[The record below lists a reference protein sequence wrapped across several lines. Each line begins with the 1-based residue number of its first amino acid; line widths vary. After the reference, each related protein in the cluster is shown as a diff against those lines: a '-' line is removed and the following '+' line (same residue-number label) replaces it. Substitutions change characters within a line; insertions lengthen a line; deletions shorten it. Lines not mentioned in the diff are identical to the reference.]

1 MARNVNRGQ
10 MTRKSSSRLSP
21 EQRVADI
28 MAAAHDVLRENGYD
42 VTSMSD
48 IAKRA
53 NIVEGSIYRFFE
65 NKRDLLIK
73 VMENWYSSSL
83 SDYKR
88 QLAGISGTQNRLRYM
103 IWRHLKTIHD
113 EPMLCRIMF
122 QYLRE
127 DPGYRSTIVY
137 ELNRQY
143 TNSTLDIIREGI
155 ESGEFRSD
163 LPLGLTRDLIY
174 GGIEHRI
181 WAYLRNEG
189 DFDPGRTADE
199 IVSLLVHGISVAS
212 PTSENLPEPLIR
224 RLEQAVERLERQG
237 R

>member
-1 MARNVNRGQ
+1 
-10 MTRKSSSRLSP
+10 
-21 EQRVADI
+21 
-28 MAAAHDVLRENGYD
+28 MAAAHNVLRENGYE

-48 IAKRA
+48 IASRA

-88 QLAGISGTQNRLRYM
+88 QLAGISGTKNRLRYM
-103 IWRHLKTIHD
+103 MWRHLKTIHD

-122 QYLRE
+122 QHLRE

-155 ESGEFRSD
+155 ENGEFRSD
-163 LPLGLTRDLIY
+163 IPLGLARDLIY
-174 GGIEHRI
+174 GGIEHRS

-189 DFDPGRTADE
+189 DFDPGKTADE
-199 IVSLLVHGISVAS
+199 IVSLLAHGISAPRPAGGELS
-212 PTSENLPEPLIR
+212 EPLVQ

>member
-1 MARNVNRGQ
+1 
-10 MTRKSSSRLSP
+10 
-21 EQRVADI
+21 
-28 MAAAHDVLRENGYD
+28 MAAAHNVLRENGYE

-48 IAKRA
+48 IASRA

-88 QLAGISGTQNRLRYM
+88 QLAGISGTKNRLRYM
-103 IWRHLKTIHD
+103 MWRHLKTLHD
-113 EPMLCRIMF
+113 EPVLCRIMF
-122 QYLRE
+122 QHLRE
-127 DPGYRSTIVY
+127 DPGYRSTIIY

-155 ESGEFRSD
+155 ANGEFRSD
-163 LPLGLTRDLIY
+163 IPLGLARDLIY
-174 GGIEHRI
+174 GGIEHRS

-189 DFDPGRTADE
+189 DFDPGKTADE
-199 IVSLLVHGISVAS
+199 IVSLLAHGISAAPPAGGGLS
-212 PTSENLPEPLIR
+212 EPLVQ